1 MSQQENIFSRR
12 KRLGMRLDFMLKRK
26 VLAGIAAIVMGASLV
41 FTLSASAHD
50 IDVEKAREM
59 SRDYART
66 VHKERNYLHYKMN
79 CNK

>member
-1 MSQQENIFSRR
+1 MTLGFMLR
-12 KRLGMRLDFMLKRK
+12 KR
-26 VLAGIAAIVMGASLV
+26 VLAGIAAGLTAASLV

-50 IDVEKAREM
+50 IDVEKSREM